1 MGRHAAPGD
10 DQVQQRG
17 DLRAHSP
24 AAVNA
29 HSSPVSQRS
38 GRLSAYESGNLSFQS
53 RSIEVSPQHE
63 QAAASGSEERSEE
76 HGEKQDEEQEQE
88 QKRAPQPLQQRGQSG
103 EQGEQ
108 SPTPQ
113 AAHFTALLR
122 RAATGA
128 DARVSRSKYERGR
141 PGETHISRP
150 RRSYRSKARSRL
162 AGGFD
167 DVSSEVPARFGGPA
181 SVRQPG
187 TPATPQPPKQSF
199 GPQHS
204 NSRPEGRGKS
214 GVSAGSPIVDPT
226 LRPQFNVSGTSAS
239 DKEAAEKVVTRSTE
253 RSDTLMKNLD
263 KDLREYFGFEE
274 SPSASDLDKEASK
287 VISGI
292 RSSQLSSEAGKVVA
306 GVKSHLKD
314 ISTPELAASKV
325 TMSPTSWLSG
335 KLGNLMSPKGSRMAE
350 KVQSGKLASAAQQQL
365 STAQVSKTQQ
375 QPARQ
380 DNAGPA
386 QGAAGGEQP
395 APQAGEE
402 SSQRRSARVAERQA
416 ASTPSSLRQQIQ
428 STRKRLFKK

>member
-1 MGRHAAPGD
+1 M
-10 DQVQQRG
+10 
-17 DLRAHSP
+17 
-24 AAVNA
+24 
-29 HSSPVSQRS
+29 SS
-38 GRLSAYESGNLSFQS
+38 
-53 RSIEVSPQHE
+53 
-63 QAAASGSEERSEE
+63 
-76 HGEKQDEEQEQE
+76 K
-88 QKRAPQPLQQRGQSG
+88 
-103 EQGEQ
+103 
-108 SPTPQ
+108 
-113 AAHFTALLR
+113 
-122 RAATGA
+122 
-128 DARVSRSKYERGR
+128 
-141 PGETHISRP
+141 
-150 RRSYRSKARSRL
+150 
-162 AGGFD
+162 
-167 DVSSEVPARFGGPA
+167 VPAGFGGPA

-187 TPATPQPPKQSF
+187 TQATPQPPKQSF

-214 GVSAGSPIVDPT
+214 GVPAGSPIVDPT

-239 DKEAAEKVVTRSTE
+239 DKEAAEKVVTRSTERSTE

-292 RSSQLSSEAGKVVA
+292 RSSQLSSEAGKVIA

-335 KLGNLMSPKGSRMAE
+335 KLGNLMSPKGSRMSE

-365 STAQVSKTQQ
+365 STAQISKTQQ

-395 APQAGEE
+395 ARQAGEE

>member
-1 MGRHAAPGD
+1 MG
-10 DQVQQRG
+10 
-17 DLRAHSP
+17 
-24 AAVNA
+24 
-29 HSSPVSQRS
+29 
-38 GRLSAYESGNLSFQS
+38 
-53 RSIEVSPQHE
+53 
-63 QAAASGSEERSEE
+63 
-76 HGEKQDEEQEQE
+76 
-88 QKRAPQPLQQRGQSG
+88 
-103 EQGEQ
+103 GEQ

-113 AAHFTALLR
+113 AAHLTALLR
-122 RAATGA
+122 KAATGA
-128 DARVSRSKYERGR
+128 DARVGRSKYEYGR
-141 PGETHISRP
+141 PGDTHVSRP

-167 DVSSEVPARFGGPA
+167 DVSSEVPAGSGGPA
-181 SVRQPG
+181 SVRKPG
-187 TPATPQPPKQSF
+187 TPATPQPPTQSSN
-199 GPQHS
+199 PQHS

-214 GVSAGSPIVDPT
+214 GVSAGSPVVDPT
-226 LRPQFNVSGTSAS
+226 LRPQFNFSSTSAS

-292 RSSQLSSEAGKVVA
+292 RSSQLSSGADKVIA

-325 TMSPTSWLSG
+325 TMSPRSWLSG
-335 KLGNLMSPKGSRMAE
+335 KLGNLMSPKGSRMSE
-350 KVQSGKLASAAQQQL
+350 KVQSGKLAPAAQQQL
-365 STAQVSKTQQ
+365 STAQISKTQQ

-386 QGAAGGEQP
+386 QRAAGGEQP
-395 APQAGEE
+395 APQAGGV

-416 ASTPSSLRQQIQ
+416 ASTPSSLRRQIE
-428 STRKRLFKK
+428 STRKRLFPKK